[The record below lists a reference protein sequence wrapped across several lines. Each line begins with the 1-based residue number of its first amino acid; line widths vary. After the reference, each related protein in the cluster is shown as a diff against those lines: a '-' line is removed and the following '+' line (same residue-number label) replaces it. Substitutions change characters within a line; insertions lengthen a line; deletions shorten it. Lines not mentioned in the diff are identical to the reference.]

1 MSVKTLVARVARS
14 LSLSCFSTVPRLR
27 PLSDASTEVI
37 MCRKCSARRTRT
49 IGLRTG
55 SES

>member
-14 LSLSCFSTVPRLR
+14 LSLRCFSTVPRLR